1 MARGSKRQK
10 KQDDFFESGD
20 DDDVEFADGTSD
32 EGASSEEEDA
42 LAQETAEEKRLRLA
56 KSYLDRIQQVNEDE
70 DGEEDLTARLQ
81 RDALESMG
89 HLKRLIAERIVVP
102 DPDEST
108 ARHFRCHKLSV
119 TAVTLTSDDT
129 TVYSVSKDGS
139 IVELDVETGQR
150 TKFAR
155 ATSSTSNST
164 TAPWL
169 APTARHGGRNSL
181 LAAAVSTDGSYL
193 AVAGASKAVHIYDT
207 RSRTCVKSFT
217 GHKDEVT
224 ALAFR
229 KGTHQ
234 LFSASLDRAVNIWS
248 LEDMAYVDT
257 LFGHQSPIVGLDALQ
272 GDRALSCGSGD
283 RTCRL
288 WKVPEESQ
296 LVFRANHVNLESC
309 AFITQGEW
317 ITGDGMGNVQLWNT
331 AKKKPTFTAR
341 NAHVADSSDLDGSA
355 GSVGG
360 DACRWVG
367 SVAVC
372 PGSDLLASGAGD
384 GIIRLWRVSDG
395 GRGDGGRRALED
407 VGAVPVRGFVNS
419 MAIARSARFLVAGI
433 GQEPRMGRWLRDP
446 QARNGVFIRQLDLV
460 DLDD

>member
-1 MARGSKRQK
+1 MARGTKRQK
-10 KQDDFFESGD
+10 KDDFFEDD
-20 DDDVEFADGTSD
+20 DDDVEFADASD
-32 EGASSEEEDA
+32 EGASSEDDFEN
-42 LAQETAEEKRLRLA
+42 QETAEEKRLRLA
-56 KSYLDRIQQVNEDE
+56 KSYLDRIQQVNDDE
-70 DGEEDLTARLQ
+70 EGEDLTERLH

-89 HLKRLIAERIVVP
+89 HLKRLIADQIIVP
-102 DPDEST
+102 SDQSS
-108 ARHFRCHKLSV
+108 ARHYRCHKL
-119 TAVTLTSDDT
+119 AVAAVALTSDDS

-139 IVELDVETGQR
+139 IVELDVESGKR
-150 TKFAR
+150 TRFTAATA
-155 ATSSTSNST
+155 ATSTST
-164 TAPWL
+164 TAPWM
-169 APTARHGGRNSL
+169 APTARKGGRNSL

-193 AVAGASKAVHIYDT
+193 AVAGGSKAVHIYDT
-207 RSRTCVKSFT
+207 RSRTCVKSFK

-229 KGTHQ
+229 QGTHQ

-248 LEDMAYVDT
+248 LDDMAYVDT

-360 DACRWVG
+360 DVCRWVG
-367 SVAVC
+367 AVTAC

-384 GIIRLWRVSDG
+384 GIIRLWKVSDG

-419 MAIARSARFLVAGI
+419 LAIARSARFLVAGI

-446 QARNGVFIRQLDLV
+446 KARNGVFIHQLDLE
-460 DLDD
+460 DE

>member
-1 MARGSKRQK
+1 
-10 KQDDFFESGD
+10 
-20 DDDVEFADGTSD
+20 
-32 EGASSEEEDA
+32 
-42 LAQETAEEKRLRLA
+42 
-56 KSYLDRIQQVNEDE
+56 
-70 DGEEDLTARLQ
+70 
-81 RDALESMG
+81 MG
-89 HLKRLIAERIVVP
+89 HLKRLIADRILIP
-102 DPDEST
+102 KGAD
-108 ARHFRCHKLSV
+108 AWRHYRGHKLAV
-119 TAVTLTSDDT
+119 TAIALTADDS

-139 IVELDVETGQR
+139 IMETDVETGKR
-150 TKFAR
+150 HRFSSDVAI
-155 ATSSTSNST
+155 TSAGHG
-164 TAPWL
+164 APWL
-169 APTARHGGRNSL
+169 APAARQGSRASL
-181 LAAAVSTDGSYL
+181 LAASVSTDGSYL
-193 AVAGASKAVHIYDT
+193 AVGGGDKKVHVYDT
-207 RSRTCVKSFT
+207 RTRKCIKSFG
-217 GHKDEVT
+217 GHKDEVS

-229 KGTHQ
+229 LGTHQ

-257 LFGHQSPIVGLDALQ
+257 LFGHQSPIVGIDALQ
-272 GDRALSCGSGD
+272 SDRALTCGSGD

-317 ITGDGMGNVQLWNT
+317 ITGDGQGSVQLWNT

-341 NAHVADSSDLDGSA
+341 NAHVADSTELEGSA

-372 PGSDLLASGAGD
+372 HGSDLLASGAGD
-384 GIIRLWRVSDG
+384 GLIRLWKVSDG

-407 VGAVPVRGFVNS
+407 VGAIPVRGFVNS
-419 MAIARSARFLVAGI
+419 LAIARSAKFLVAGI

-446 QARNGVFIRQLDLV
+446 EARNGVFIHRLEASDL
-460 DLDD
+460 